1 MKNLGAAIKSLRKL
15 AGISQGECAE
25 MIWVSQTYLSLI
37 ERGVKQPSLYL
48 IEQIGKVIGVPVYY
62 IFFTALDVDSE
73 VAEDRRATYMLAK
86 PAISGLIEG
95 ILFSK

>member
-1 MKNLGAAIKSLRKL
+1 MKKLGPSIKALRKL

-25 MIWVSQTYLSLI
+25 MIGVSQTYLSLI
-37 ERGVKQPSLYL
+37 ERGVRQPSLYL
-48 IEQIGKVIGVPVYY
+48 IEQISKAIGLPVYY

-73 VAEDRRATYMLAK
+73 VSEDRRATYMLAK

>member
-25 MIWVSQTYLSLI
+25 MIGVSNAYLSLI

-48 IEQIGKVIGVPVYY
+48 IEQISKAIGLPVYY

-73 VAEDRRATYMLAK
+73 VSEDRRATYMLAK

>member
-1 MKNLGAAIKSLRKL
+1 MKNIGKEIRRLRKL
-15 AGISQGECAE
+15 AGISQGECAQ
-25 MIWVSQTYLSLI
+25 MIGVSQTYLSLI

-48 IEQIGKVIGVPVYY
+48 IEQIGKAIEVPVYY